1 MTSALSIRLA
11 RAHGAIGPAAARRLR
26 GRLEACDAETP
37 GPPSEI
43 LILRRLVDPAP
54 GGLVPGAAGAGTGA
68 RAGAGAGEAAD
79 RTKWR
84 RALEA
89 SLERA
94 RARAARPAQGPVPPG
109 AEAVRFADAAEALAC
124 LIEDAA
130 AGRAALRWWW
140 RAWPPEAPGGD
151 VIPARPASPG
161 ATLPARTGGGVGPGW
176 GGAGAGTRI
185 ARWLAADPG
194 RAAAAIA
201 VLWGRGR
208 AAAAL
213 ASLAPRD
220 ALALAVQLG
229 APAAVGISSAPSR
242 PPPAAAPDPRRGHGA
257 PSRSAS
263 PSIPGDEPPG
273 AVAWLIAVAR
283 ARHAVPAAQGEAL
296 TARAAMLLV
305 PGSGVGPA
313 RGPAPDTGSGPPPQP
328 APDPAGDVRAT
339 ARGGGPRPDAGAGA
353 KAGPARPAAGPPRP
367 DATGIPTPA
376 PRIEPETAPPAAART
391 PPDPAAEPVPETGLE
406 TARAGALFLLHLFE
420 RPDLAP
426 ALPEAAR
433 AAPWTAAACLAAAL
447 HPDPSPPGAPDPL
460 AALMEALDGP
470 SGPAPGGGARDPAEA
485 GRFRAALDRALS
497 PILPDLRARLAA
509 AMGVAPETAGP
520 RLVAR
525 RGRVFV
531 TAMHVDLTL
540 PLADADAAVRRAGL
554 DLDPGWRPSLGRIL
568 AFHYRD

>member
-26 GRLEACDAETP
+26 GRLEACDAEAP
-37 GPPSEI
+37 GAPSEI

-54 GGLVPGAAGAGTGA
+54 GGLVPGAAGA
-68 RAGAGAGEAAD
+68 RAGEAAG
-79 RTKWR
+79 RARWR

-151 VIPARPASPG
+151 VMPARPASPG
-161 ATLPARTGGGVGPGW
+161 ATLPGRTGGGAGRGW

-201 VLWGRGR
+201 VLWARGR

-213 ASLAPRD
+213 APLGPRD

-229 APAAVGISSAPSR
+229 APAAPETSPAPSR

-263 PSIPGDEPPG
+263 PSIPGDDPPG

-296 TARAAMLLV
+296 AARAAMLLV

-313 RGPAPDTGSGPPPQP
+313 RGPAPDAESGPTPHP
-328 APDPAGDVRAT
+328 APDPAGEVRST
-339 ARGGGPRPDAGAGA
+339 PRVGGPLPDAGAGA
-353 KAGPARPAAGPPRP
+353 DAGPARPAAGRPRP
-367 DATGIPTPA
+367 DPADIPTPA
-376 PRIEPETAPPAAART
+376 PKTEPDTDPPAAARI
-391 PPDPAAEPVPETGLE
+391 PPDPAADPVPETGLE
-406 TARAGALFLLHLFE
+406 TSRAGALFLLHLFE

-433 AAPWTAAACLAAAL
+433 AAPWTAAARLAAAL

-470 SGPAPGGGARDPAEA
+470 SDAAPGGASRDPAEA
-485 GRFRAALDRALS
+485 GRLRAALDRALD

-540 PLADADAAVRRAGL
+540 ALRDADAGVRRAGL